1 MLDHSC
7 VTFKLCLSTR
17 KPVRASAETIYNHDY
32 NSNIISISITGIIVI
47 MSTHSC
53 KCKCVWHKSCLA
65 RLACSGPTNHK
76 IKSVA
81 CKVCKALSQQHP
93 LDKEEHWMRS
103 ICVYAATENNA
114 IVVLTQSMFS
124 CCYVSACAPCMCCR
138 LCNSQGMFGYNR
150 MCLSSTGEVSLTNCF
165 VHNRGF
171 AYKET
176 RVQDM
181 HNTRS
186 ITWPHVGMF
195 LPQCVFV
202 YNRTCS
208 CRVSLSTKGNNCL
221 PQGMFVYHRSCL
233 SRRECLSTTGNVC
246 LPQGVFVYVVLMC
259 MLAHLLPC
267 PLARRTHLWTGT
279 AGIACSE
286 RCQAE
291 AWPAGIHL
299 GCRSADTRAALLH
312 HHVTAGAAPEP
323 GRCVVNSQQIHS
335 FVHTFVHI
343 FTHSFIHSFL
353 R

>member
-53 KCKCVWHKSCLA
+53 KCKCVWHKSCVA

-76 IKSVA
+76 IKSMA

-176 RVQDM
+176 
-181 HNTRS
+181 S
-186 ITWPHVGMF
+186 
-195 LPQCVFV
+195 
-202 YNRTCS
+202 
-208 CRVSLSTKGNNCL
+208 VSLSTTGHVPVGCLCLPKGTIVYHRACLSTTGHVCPAGSVCL
-221 PQGMFVYHRSCL
+221 PQGMFVYHRAYL
-233 SRRECLSTTGNVC
+233 SMWC
-246 LPQGVFVYVVLMC
+246 
-259 MLAHLLPC
+259 
-267 PLARRTHLWTGT
+267 
-279 AGIACSE
+279 
-286 RCQAE
+286 
-291 AWPAGIHL
+291 
-299 GCRSADTRAALLH
+299 
-312 HHVTAGAAPEP
+312 
-323 GRCVVNSQQIHS
+323 
-335 FVHTFVHI
+335 
-343 FTHSFIHSFL
+343 
-353 R
+353 

>member
-17 KPVRASAETIYNHDY
+17 KPVRAPAETNYNYDY
-32 NSNIISISITGIIVI
+32 NSNFISISIIGI
-47 MSTHSC
+47 MSTCSC

-138 LCNSQGMFGYNR
+138 LRNSQGMFGYNR

-165 VHNRGF
+165 VHNRVF

-176 RVQDM
+176 RVQDK

-186 ITWPHVGMF
+186 VTWPHVGMF

-221 PQGMFVYHRSCL
+221 PQGMFVYHRA
-233 SRRECLSTTGNVC
+233 CLSTTGRIC
-246 LPQGVFVYVVLMC
+246 LCGVDVHVG
-259 MLAHLLPC
+259 P
-267 PLARRTHLWTGT
+267 P
-279 AGIACSE
+279 
-286 RCQAE
+286 
-291 AWPAGIHL
+291 
-299 GCRSADTRAALLH
+299 AALSSCQKNTSVDRDSRNCL
-312 HHVTAGAAPEP
+312 
-323 GRCVVNSQQIHS
+323 
-335 FVHTFVHI
+335 
-343 FTHSFIHSFL
+343 L
-353 R
+353 